1 MDNWFE
7 ATRALA
13 VDAAKI
19 EKKVVFKL
27 DEVWKNVAS
36 TFSSTNISMPE
47 SGLQQR
53 GEFVI
58 SASSVFGEKDISKN
72 KKFESTVH
80 YCIQYYVNKGNYVIQ
95 ASVVDMQ
102 KTMNNSMNSRDSYAF
117 FQNLMESFE
126 TKLSSFKKAAATN
139 YAELEEMVS

>member
-72 KKFESTVH
+72 KKFESTVL
-80 YCIQYYVNKGNYVIQ
+80 YITAYNIMSTKVI
-95 ASVVDMQ
+95 M
-102 KTMNNSMNSRDSYAF
+102 
-117 FQNLMESFE
+117 
-126 TKLSSFKKAAATN
+126 
-139 YAELEEMVS
+139 